1 MNADAGPAGP
11 PEVPRRVGAAD
22 DPQPILLGHP
32 HVYMRRDVSEAVG
45 VSLLSARRFWH
56 ALGFPRVGDDD
67 VVFTEAD
74 VQALDRVVSL
84 VRAGVLDD
92 ESALSLTR
100 AMARS
105 ADRLATWQTQL
116 VWEMLEER
124 RRQAREAG
132 EPLEEVASETSA
144 AELTIQLADE
154 LEPLMVYAWRR
165 HLAAAVAQLA
175 AQADQETVGAE
186 HIEVVGFADMVGFTQ
201 TVRHLSER
209 QLGRMVQ
216 RFEAVASDTVAAYGG
231 RVVKTLGDEVLFSCH
246 DPLDGA
252 GIALS
257 LMEGVDSA
265 GEMPSLRVGLAVGP
279 VVSRLG
285 DLFGTTVNRAA
296 RLTSLA
302 NPDSV
307 VIDADLAHQLEDS
320 EDVRLSP
327 MRPRDLRG
335 LGPTRA
341 YVLRS
346 GRDGPPLPAR
356 LRD

>member
-1 MNADAGPAGP
+1 MSGDLGPEEGHQRPGP
-11 PEVPRRVGAAD
+11 WSSMAD
-22 DPQPILLGHP
+22 DPHPALLGHP
-32 HVYMRRDVSEAVG
+32 HEYMRREVSEAVG

-84 VRAGVLDD
+84 VRAGILDD
-92 ESALSLTR
+92 DSALSLTR

-116 VWEMLEER
+116 VWELVQER
-124 RRQAREAG
+124 RQRDVAG
-132 EPLEEVASETSA
+132 GELADGRPLDTAA

-154 LEPLMVYAWRR
+154 IEPLLVYAWRR

-175 AQADQETVGAE
+175 SQADSLGAE
-186 HIEVVGFADMVGFTQ
+186 HKAVVGFADMVGFTQ

-216 RFEAVASDTVAAYGG
+216 RFEAIAADTVAAYGG
-231 RVVKTLGDEVLFSCH
+231 RLVKTLGDEVLFSCR
-246 DPLDGA
+246 DPLDAA
-252 GIALS
+252 GIALT
-257 LMEGVDSA
+257 MIEGVHAVGD
-265 GEMPSLRVGLAVGP
+265 MPPLRVGLALGP
-279 VVSRLG
+279 VLSRLG

-302 NPDSV
+302 HPDTV
-307 VIDADLAHQLEDS
+307 LVDAALGRALHDS
-320 EDVRLSP
+320 GDVRLSP

-341 YVLRS
+341 HVLRP
-346 GRDGPPLPAR
+346 GAEGPPGPAP
-356 LRD
+356 LRR

>member
-1 MNADAGPAGP
+1 MSGERGREGRPPRPGPSSSI
-11 PEVPRRVGAAD
+11 AD
-22 DPQPILLGHP
+22 DPHPALLGHP
-32 HVYMRRDVSEAVG
+32 HEYQRREVSDAVG

-92 ESALSLTR
+92 DSALSLTR

-105 ADRLATWQTQL
+105 ADRLAAWQTQL
-116 VWEMLEER
+116 VWELVQER
-124 RRQAREAG
+124 RQRATEAG
-132 EPLEEVASETSA
+132 QPTREVAPETEA

-154 LEPLMVYAWRR
+154 FEPLLVYAWRR
-165 HLAAAVAQLA
+165 HLAAAIAQLA
-175 AQADQETVGAE
+175 SQAEPLGAE
-186 HIEVVGFADMVGFTQ
+186 QNAVVGFADMVGFTQ

-216 RFEAVASDTVAAYGG
+216 RFEASAADTVAAYGG
-231 RVVKTLGDEVLFSCH
+231 RLVKTLGDEVLFSCR
-246 DPLDGA
+246 DPLDAA
-252 GIALS
+252 GIALT
-257 LMEGVDSA
+257 MVEGVHSL
-265 GEMPSLRVGLAVGP
+265 GNMPPLRVGLALGP
-279 VVSRLG
+279 VLSRLG

-302 NPDSV
+302 HPDTV
-307 VIDADLAHQLEDS
+307 LVDTALGRALHDRA
-320 EDVRLSP
+320 DVRLSP

-341 YVLRS
+341 HVLRP
-346 GRDGPPLPAR
+346 GPDGPPAPAP
-356 LRD
+356 LRR

>member
-1 MNADAGPAGP
+1 MSGEQEREPGPERPGS
-11 PEVPRRVGAAD
+11 RSSMAD
-22 DPQPILLGHP
+22 DPHPALLGHP
-32 HVYMRRDVSEAVG
+32 HEYMRREVSEAVG

-92 ESALSLTR
+92 DSAMSLTR

-105 ADRLATWQTQL
+105 ADRLAAWQTQL
-116 VWEMLEER
+116 VWELVQER
-124 RRQAREAG
+124 RQRAADAG
-132 EPLEEVASETSA
+132 EAPDGVALETAA

-154 LEPLMVYAWRR
+154 IEPLLVYAWRR
-165 HLAAAVAQLA
+165 HLAAAVARLA
-175 AQADQETVGAE
+175 SQAEPLGAE
-186 HIEVVGFADMVGFTQ
+186 HNAVVGFADMVGFTQ
-201 TVRHLSER
+201 TVRHMSER

-216 RFEAVASDTVAAYGG
+216 RFEAIAADTVAAYGG
-231 RVVKTLGDEVLFSCH
+231 RLVKTLGDEVLFSCRSPV
-246 DPLDGA
+246 DAA
-252 GIALS
+252 GIS
-257 LMEGVDSA
+257 LTMVEGVHAVGD
-265 GEMPSLRVGLAVGP
+265 MPPLRVGLAHGP
-279 VVSRLG
+279 VLSRLG

-302 NPDSV
+302 HPDTV
-307 VIDADLAHQLEDS
+307 LVDAAIGRLLHDRA
-320 EDVRLSP
+320 DVRLSP

-341 YVLRS
+341 HVLRP
-346 GRDGPPLPAR
+346 GPDGPPVPAP
-356 LRD
+356 LRR

>member
-1 MNADAGPAGP
+1 MNGDPGHEEAPEQPGPRPGLS
-11 PEVPRRVGAAD
+11 G
-22 DPQPILLGHP
+22 DPHPVLLGHP
-32 HVYMRRDVSEAVG
+32 HEYMRREVSDAVG

-92 ESALSLTR
+92 DSAMSLTR

-105 ADRLATWQTQL
+105 ADRLAAWQTQL
-116 VWEMLEER
+116 IWEMVQDW
-124 RRQAREAG
+124 RQRAAAAG
-132 EPLEEVASETSA
+132 EQPEETPVEIAA

-154 LEPLMVYAWRR
+154 MEPLLVYAWRR

-175 AQADQETVGAE
+175 SQAEPVGAE
-186 HIEVVGFADMVGFTQ
+186 QLAVVGFADMVGFTQ

-209 QLGRMVQ
+209 DLGRMVQ
-216 RFEAVASDTVAAYGG
+216 RFEAVASDTVTAYGG
-231 RVVKTLGDEVLFSCH
+231 RLVKTLGDEVLFSCRE
-246 DPLDGA
+246 PLDAA
-252 GIALS
+252 GIALN
-257 LMEGVDSA
+257 LIDGVHAA
-265 GEMPSLRVGLAVGP
+265 GDMPPLRIGLALGP
-279 VVSRLG
+279 VLSRLG

-296 RLTSLA
+296 RLTG
-302 NPDSV
+302 
-307 VIDADLAHQLEDS
+307 LAHPDTILVDS
-320 EDVRLSP
+320 TLARKLHDCEDVRLSP

-341 YVLRS
+341 HVLRV
-346 GRDGPPLPAR
+346 GPQGPPAPVR
-356 LRD
+356 R